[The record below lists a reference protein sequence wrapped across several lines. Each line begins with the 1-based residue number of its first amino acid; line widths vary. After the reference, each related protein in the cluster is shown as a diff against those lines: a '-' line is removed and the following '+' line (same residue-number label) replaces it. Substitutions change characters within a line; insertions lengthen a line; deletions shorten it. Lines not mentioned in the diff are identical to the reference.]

1 MSASAGKALLLD
13 SIDVSR
19 KPRDDEIDV
28 YGVTHK
34 GNVRVENQDHFL
46 LSSIYKHVEILS
58 TSLSDLQRRPLG
70 DERVAFLAM
79 VADGVGGGEGG
90 EEASA
95 TALQNALQHVV
106 KSMDC
111 YYRSDASET
120 AFINALQE
128 TAEACHRAVL
138 ARAREEG
145 VEGTMATTLT
155 LWFGVWPWYYL
166 LQVGD
171 SRYYLWRDGVLTQVS
186 RDQTIAEELVEK
198 GVFTRAVASRSQFAH
213 VLSSSIGGDQTMPV
227 VTRLK
232 ADWHNVHL
240 LCSDGLTKHVSDER
254 IAERLA
260 NWTTAR
266 ETAGLLLQDAL
277 DGGGTDNIT
286 IILGRVNP
294 LERRHDT
301 LDAGQGTRETD

>member
-1 MSASAGKALLLD
+1 MSASVGKASLIE

-28 YGVTHK
+28 YGLTHAGK
-34 GNVRVENQDHFL
+34 VREENQDHFL
-46 LSSIYKHVEILS
+46 LSSIHKHVEIIS
-58 TSLSDLQRRPLG
+58 TSLSGHQCIPLA

-95 TALQNALQHVV
+95 TAVQNALHYVV
-106 KSMDC
+106 GSMDC
-111 YYRSDASET
+111 YYRSDANEQTFT
-120 AFINALQE
+120 AELQKA
-128 TAEACHRAVL
+128 AEACHHAVI

-155 LWFGVWPWYYL
+155 LWMGVWPWYYL

-171 SRYYLWRDGVLTQVS
+171 SRYYLWRNGALTQVS
-186 RDQTIAEELVEK
+186 RDQTIAEELVQQ
-198 GVFTRAVASRSQFAH
+198 GVFTRAIASRSQFAH
-213 VLSSSIGGDQTMPV
+213 VLSSSIGGEQTMPV
-227 VTRLK
+227 VTRLR

-240 LCSDGLTKHVSDER
+240 LCSDGLTKHVSDEQ
-254 IAERLA
+254 IAHRLA
-260 NWTTAR
+260 NMTTAR
-266 ETAGLLLQDAL
+266 ETAELLLQDAL

-294 LERRHDT
+294 RD
-301 LDAGQGTRETD
+301 

>member
-1 MSASAGKALLLD
+1 MSATVGKSLID
-13 SIDVSR
+13 SIDVNR

-28 YGVTHK
+28 YGITHRGK
-34 GNVRVENQDHFL
+34 VREENQDHFL
-46 LSSIYKHVEILS
+46 LSSIHKHVEILS
-58 TSLSDLQRRPLG
+58 TSLTGRELLPFA

-95 TALQNALQHVV
+95 TALQNALQYVV

-111 YYRSDASET
+111 YYRSDATET
-120 AFINALQE
+120 AFIDALQE
-128 TAEACHRAVL
+128 TAEACHRAVI

-171 SRYYLWRDGVLTQVS
+171 SRYYLWREGVLTQVS
-186 RDQTIAEELVEK
+186 RDQTIAEELVQK
-198 GVFTRAVASRSQFAH
+198 GVFTRAVANRSQFAH
-213 VLSSSIGGDQTMPV
+213 VLSSSIGGEQTMPV
-227 VTRLK
+227 VTRLR
-232 ADWHNVHL
+232 ADWNNVHL
-240 LCSDGLTKHVSDER
+240 LCSDGLTKHVPDEQ
-254 IAERLA
+254 IARRLA
-260 NWTTAR
+260 DWKSAR
-266 ETAGLLLQDAL
+266 ETAELLLQDAL

-286 IILGRVNP
+286 IILGRANP
-294 LERRHDT
+294 RD
-301 LDAGQGTRETD
+301 

>member
-1 MSASAGKALLLD
+1 MSATVGKSLLD

-28 YGVTHK
+28 YGITHRGK
-34 GNVRVENQDHFL
+34 VREENQDHFL
-46 LSSIYKHVEILS
+46 LSSIHKHVEILS
-58 TSLSDLQRRPLG
+58 TSLTGRQLLPLA

-95 TALQNALQHVV
+95 TALQNALQYVV

-111 YYRSDASET
+111 YYRSDATEV
-120 AFINALQE
+120 AFIDALQE
-128 TAEACHRAVL
+128 TAEACHRAVV

-198 GVFTRAVASRSQFAH
+198 GVFTRAIANRSQFAH
-213 VLSSSIGGDQTMPV
+213 VLSSSIGGEQTMPA
-227 VTRLK
+227 VTRLR

-240 LCSDGLTKHVSDER
+240 LCSDGLTKHVSDDQ
-254 IAERLA
+254 IAQRLA
-260 NWTTAR
+260 TMTSAR
-266 ETAGLLLQDAL
+266 QCAEQLLQDAL

-286 IILGRVNP
+286 IVVGRVIP
-294 LERRHDT
+294 KD
-301 LDAGQGTRETD
+301 

>member
-70 DERVAFLAM
+70 DERVSFLAM

-95 TALQNALQHVV
+95 TALQNALQYVV

-111 YYRSDASET
+111 YYRSDAGET